1 MRTWARNDELTKVTE
16 ELRQALQEQ
25 QGRPIAEEVAPS
37 SPPRVFPMP
46 FAQVIT
52 DTPIPTSVVPIKAV
66 FTGVEDPEAHLTTFH
81 TQMMLSGG
89 SDAVYCKM
97 FVSTLQGTTLEWF
110 VSLPNG
116 HKISFFCKKFICSIH
131 PSALEL
137 RHLLTLTITRCGM

>member
-1 MRTWARNDELTKVTE
+1 METSRVEQAKMHEDLVASQARNEELSKVTE

-25 QGRPIAEEVAPS
+25 RGRTVAEEVAPS

-46 FAQVIT
+46 FALAIT
-52 DTPIPTSVVPIKAV
+52 NTPIPASVVPVKAS

-97 FVSTLQGTTLEWF
+97 FVSTL
-110 VSLPNG
+110 
-116 HKISFFCKKFICSIH
+116 
-131 PSALEL
+131 
-137 RHLLTLTITRCGM
+137 